1 MAALPVTML
10 EYLWPSNSAWA
21 GTDQAVRLS
30 AAWSSSAVLAF
41 AVGSQA
47 EMHRQILC
55 STGPD
60 SHSVAVQLHL
70 QKSRNG
76 HSALGCT
83 TGLVHQPSV
92 LGH

>member
-1 MAALPVTML
+1 VAL
-10 EYLWPSNSAWA
+10 SSAWA
-21 GTDQAVRLS
+21 GTGLAVRLS
-30 AAWSSSAVLAF
+30 AVWSSSAVLAF

-55 STGPD
+55 SAGLVA
-60 SHSVAVQLHL
+60 HSVAVQLHL
-70 QKSRNG
+70 QQSRNG

-83 TGLVHQPSV
+83 PGLVHQPGV